1 MGLIRDIKN
10 IKKFDPSARHVLD
23 IVLTSNGLHA
33 IWLYRIAHLFWVIKL
48 KLLAKILSNVTRIL
62 TGVDI
67 HPAAQI
73 GKGFVIDHGSGVV
86 IGESTR
92 MGEDILMYQG
102 VTLGGT
108 GNQRGAKRHPTIC
121 SHVMIGAGA
130 KVLGNIK
137 IGANTRIGA
146 NAVVLKDVPPGSTI
160 IGIPGRIVN
169 VVEQSDRVCSLTI
182 KDE

>member
-169 VVEQSDRVCSLTI
+169 VVEQSDLVCSLTI

>member
-33 IWLYRIAHLFWVIKL
+33 IWLYRIAHFFWLIKL
-48 KLLAKILSNVTRIL
+48 KLLAKILSNVARIV

-67 HPAAQI
+67 HPAARI
-73 GKGFVIDHGSGVV
+73 GKGLVIDHGSGVV
-86 IGESTR
+86 IGESTQ
-92 MGEDILMYQG
+92 MGEDILIYQG

-108 GNQRGAKRHPTIC
+108 GNKSEAKRHPTIC

-137 IGANTRIGA
+137 IGANARIGA
-146 NAVVLKDVPPGSTI
+146 NAVVLKDAPPGSTI

-169 VVEQSDRVCSLTI
+169 IAEHTDVVCSLTM